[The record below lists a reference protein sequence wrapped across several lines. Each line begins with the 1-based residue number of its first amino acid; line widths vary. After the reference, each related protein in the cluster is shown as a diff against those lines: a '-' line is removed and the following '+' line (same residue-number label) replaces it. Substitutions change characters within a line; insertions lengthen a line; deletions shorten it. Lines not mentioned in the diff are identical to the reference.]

1 MVKATIIDPKAGQKY
16 ATPPKTDPLYRFY
29 KSLFH
34 QKRSPM
40 AVKWCLEHGL
50 FSHKTAIIVDATLKL
65 ENLAIKLDKPVPA
78 PAKPKVKPTD
88 KSTKKVAKES
98 KTVAKKVPVPKKKA

>member
-65 ENLAIKLDKPVPA
+65 ENLAIKLDKSAKPVPA
-78 PAKPKVKPTD
+78 PAKPKAPKEPKTKP
-88 KSTKKVAKES
+88 
-98 KTVAKKVPVPKKKA
+98 VAKKVVAPKKKA